1 LDSSKI
7 PISKQTNQQTK
18 SSFFFNTAQDF
29 SQPNSPKEEE
39 EKKKLHNNNDNTT
52 LHSTKTKVSKAQLR
66 SKLLI
71 SELYCY
77 FS

>member
-7 PISKQTNQQTK
+7 PTNKQTNQPTNQPTK

-39 EKKKLHNNNDNTT
+39 EEENFTTTTTTPLFTRPKQKLQKHN
-52 LHSTKTKVSKAQLR
+52 
-66 SKLLI
+66 
-71 SELYCY
+71 
-77 FS
+77 